1 MVDRPATEKLVEN
14 AYTGTVHQAYQF
26 LQAVEMN
33 RKQPLSDHCIVY
45 LAKYIADAWE
55 PTTSDPALL
64 DELVNLM
71 RSLPHRVPASCPGL
85 ALLLAIYY
93 VDRLKQLYTNI
104 KGAPKCSLRLIL
116 VAYTVSTK
124 YLRNNLQLIMNDRIP
139 STPPSDEPPSFPSS
153 SQPQPQPTVSLGIP
167 KGAIDPANKHQE
179 PIMAR
184 MELELLHFLNYN
196 LSVEEPSKLI
206 WWAKAYENGGDNSD
220 IIPHTG
226 QYTSADEGDDELEDY
241 DDQ

>member
-1 MVDRPATEKLVEN
+1 MVDRPTTDKLVEN

-55 PTTSDPALL
+55 PTPDETLL
-64 DELVNLM
+64 EELVSLM
-71 RSLPHRVPASCPGL
+71 RSLPHRIPASCPGL

-93 VDRLKQLYTNI
+93 VDRLKQLYMNI

-124 YLRNNLQLIMNDRIP
+124 YLGNNLKLIMNDRIP
-139 STPPSDEPPSFPSS
+139 SSPPLQPDEPSS
-153 SQPQPQPTVSLGIP
+153 TSLGIP
-167 KGAIDPANKHQE
+167 KGAIDPANKQQQ

-196 LSVEEPSKLI
+196 LTVEEPSKLI

-220 IIPHTG
+220 IIPHLE
-226 QYTSADEGDDELEDY
+226 QYTSADEGDDEFEFDR
-241 DDQ
+241 